1 MIRARPSPGTMA
13 RLTSALPPDG
23 AAIDYHS
30 GFVAGVTEER
40 ARRKPP
46 RRIARP
52 RNLTLTPAA
61 SAMLDA
67 LMARDGGDN
76 ASAEASAAIL
86 ARGEAMGLRVAQ
98 GSG

>member
-1 MIRARPSPGTMA
+1 MPPMA
-13 RLTSALPPDG
+13 DHEAALWREEMADPVPP
-23 AAIDYHS
+23 
-30 GFVAGVTEER
+30 VK
-40 ARRKPP
+40 RKPP

-67 LMARDGGDN
+67 LMARAGGDN

-86 ARGEAMGLRVAQ
+86 ARGEAMGLRVALVPQ